1 MLKDVSEA
9 LEENTRLK
17 KRRLE
22 KEVRRSRLKAR
33 APARPHDA
41 ASGDRVLSTSGKPV
55 RKVPGGSGKRTVKQ
69 SHPEPVSVDPLP
81 GKSRQNTV
89 SKGKD
94 KEVAKILIEDRM
106 DVDPPTALGDV
117 SMNEAPRPKGM
128 DKKSE
133 SPVSDSQSSAKMMPP
148 PPVPPKALKQPIKQ
162 KSSSKPAPSKTPH
175 PTPHPTPPPMPSPTQ
190 SNPSRRRTLGMTRT
204 TIQTSGVSQSILP
217 VKRKQFKSPLIKQ
230 EPDLSQSGGPPRSQS
245 RTYPVP
251 PSSTYSQLAYSTQ
264 KPSPAKPASKPPKQK
279 KSDLPEV
286 IVGGDDPDTSYDFS
300 TSSIDG
306 DELDKVM
313 EEYE

>member
-33 APARPHDA
+33 APAKPHDV
-41 ASGDRVLSTSGKPV
+41 ASGERVPSTSGKTA
-55 RKVPGGSGKRTVKQ
+55 RGVPGGSGKRTVRH
-69 SHPEPVSVDPLP
+69 SDPEPVSVGPLP
-81 GKSRQNTV
+81 GKPRQNTV
-89 SKGKD
+89 SKE
-94 KEVAKILIEDRM
+94 KEVAKTLIEDCM

-117 SMNEAPRPKGM
+117 SMGEDPWPKSV

-148 PPVPPKALKQPIKQ
+148 PPVPPKALKQPTKQ
-162 KSSSKPAPSKTPH
+162 KSPSKPAPSKTPH
-175 PTPHPTPPPMPSPTQ
+175 PPPAPTPSPTQ
-190 SNPSRRRTLGMTRT
+190 SNPSRRRKLGMTRT
-204 TIQTSGVSQSILP
+204 TIQTSGVSHSILP
-217 VKRKQFKSPLIKQ
+217 AKRKQFKSPLIKQ
-230 EPDLSQSGGPPRSQS
+230 EPDLSQSGGPLRSQS
-245 RTYPVP
+245 RTYPIP
-251 PSSTYSQLAYSTQ
+251 PSSTYSQPAYSTQ
-264 KPSPAKPASKPPKQK
+264 KPAPEPPK

-286 IVGGDDPDTSYDFS
+286 IATGDDPDTSYDFS

>member
-1 MLKDVSEA
+1 MLKDVSDA

-41 ASGDRVLSTSGKPV
+41 ASGEGVSSVSGKTA

-69 SHPEPVSVDPLP
+69 SDPEPVSVDPLP
-81 GKSRQNTV
+81 RKSRQNTV

-117 SMNEAPRPKGM
+117 SMNEDPWPKGV

-148 PPVPPKALKQPIKQ
+148 PPVPPKALKQPTKQ
-162 KSSSKPAPSKTPH
+162 KSPPKPKPTPLKTPD
-175 PTPHPTPPPMPSPTQ
+175 PTPPPMPSPTQ

-204 TIQTSGVSQSILP
+204 TIQTTGVSQSILP

-245 RTYPVP
+245 RTYPRP
-251 PSSTYSQLAYSTQ
+251 PSSTYSQPTYSTQ
-264 KPSPAKPASKPPKQK
+264 KPALAKPAPKPPKPK

-300 TSSIDG
+300 ASSIDG